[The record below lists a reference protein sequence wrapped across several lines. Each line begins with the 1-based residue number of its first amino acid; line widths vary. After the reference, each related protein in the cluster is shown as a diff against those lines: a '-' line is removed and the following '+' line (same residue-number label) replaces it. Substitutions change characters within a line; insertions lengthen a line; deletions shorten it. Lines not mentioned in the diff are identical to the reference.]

1 MFEVHM
7 RLTRHPSDLPYGCFT
22 FWGGTLLVLLLIRR
36 SFTDAQWES
45 GARHIMLL
53 FFPLI
58 FLGLIAMTFGIA
70 LTVWRRRE
78 WPLLLLSVLNVTG
91 LLAFILPVPRE
102 TRELLM
108 LVQVAATCGICA
120 LWVLFVR
127 RRQLRAGGGTRA
139 AMLLATLMLLGAAVP
154 AYAQSG
160 AGRVPHIGLLGVT
173 SAAGY
178 ARQVEALRQGF
189 RDLGYVEGQN
199 LVIEARWA
207 DGRYDRLPALAA
219 ELVRL
224 QPDVIVTSGPGTRAA
239 KEATATIP
247 IVMAVAGDAVAEGLV
262 ASLAHPGGNIT
273 GSTFFGPEV
282 SAKRLEILKSAAPRL
297 ARIAVLVNP
306 SRDDLGVTLTAV
318 RKTASA
324 LSVELFE
331 VPARSPQEFEGA
343 FASMGRQK
351 ADGMLVISDSMFV
364 ANMRRLGELASARG
378 LPAAGS
384 DEFADGGG
392 LLAYGVH
399 FPELWRR
406 ASYFVDRILKGA
418 SPGVIPVEQASKFS
432 LVLNRKG
439 AKALGLPLQQSLV
452 LRADQVIE

>member
-1 MFEVHM
+1 M
-7 RLTRHPSDLPYGCFT
+7 LTT
-22 FWGGTLLVLLLIRR
+22 AVLLVGTAALAA
-36 SFTDAQWES
+36 AQ
-45 GARHIMLL
+45 A
-53 FFPLI
+53 P
-58 FLGLIAMTFGIA
+58 
-70 LTVWRRRE
+70 TVR
-78 WPLLLLSVLNVTG
+78 
-91 LLAFILPVPRE
+91 VPR
-102 TRELLM
+102 
-108 LVQVAATCGICA
+108 
-120 LWVLFVR
+120 
-127 RRQLRAGGGTRA
+127 
-139 AMLLATLMLLGAAVP
+139 
-154 AYAQSG
+154 
-160 AGRVPHIGLLGVT
+160 IGLLGVT

-178 ARQVEALRQGF
+178 ARQFEALRQGF
-189 RDLGYVEGQN
+189 RDLGYVDGQN

-224 QPDVIVTSGPGTRAA
+224 RPDVIVTSGPGTRAA

-262 ASLAHPGGNIT
+262 PSLAHPGGNIT

-306 SRDDLGVTLTAV
+306 SRDDYGVTLNAV
-318 RKTASA
+318 KKTATA

-343 FASMGRQK
+343 FAVMARQK

-364 ANMRRLGELASARG
+364 ANMRRLGELAAARG

-406 ASYFVDRILKGA
+406 APYFVDKILKGA
-418 SPGVIPVEQASKFS
+418 SPGAIPVEQASKFS
-432 LVLNRKG
+432 LVLNLKS
-439 AKALGLPLQQSLV
+439 AKTLGLPAQPSLV